1 MTAVSRASSTR
12 VSAAAPW
19 NSRGKRARRPAA
31 DGAPTPSAA
40 TSGRLSALADP
51 RARLAD
57 GPVSPRGARPAS
69 LLLGSPAHRWR
80 RPRALGP
87 PPRRRSQPVCDKRP
101 ERPRALIGCAHTP
114 VPIAHIGHWA
124 WIELLVFA
132 PAFAVLP
139 LAACAHAAHRHTP
152 NRKIETLRPAS
163 IVLASRR
170 SNDGHRTHARPR
182 GSRGTH
188 ARPDLL
194 PRLRIDAERGL
205 GRCVVTPLTGRL
217 LA

>member
-101 ERPRALIGCAHTP
+101 ERPRALVGCAHTTP
-114 VPIAHIGHWA
+114 RADRPHRSLGLDRAARLRAGVRRA
-124 WIELLVFA
+124 
-132 PAFAVLP
+132 
-139 LAACAHAAHRHTP
+139 AACGMRA
-152 NRKIETLRPAS
+152 
-163 IVLASRR
+163 RR
-170 SNDGHRTHARPR
+170 SPPHTKPQDRDAAPGVDRPSFEEEQRRPPHTRTSPRIARHAR
-182 GSRGTH
+182 
-188 ARPDLL
+188 L
-194 PRLRIDAERGL
+194 PRPSASSSD
-205 GRCVVTPLTGRL
+205 
-217 LA
+217 